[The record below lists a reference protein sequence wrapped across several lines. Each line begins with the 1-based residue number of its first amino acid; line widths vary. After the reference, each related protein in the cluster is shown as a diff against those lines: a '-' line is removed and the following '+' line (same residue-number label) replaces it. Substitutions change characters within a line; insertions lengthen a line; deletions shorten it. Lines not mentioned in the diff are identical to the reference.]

1 MNEYDW
7 FTKTLKDQ
15 AAMGFKDNRTYDDID
30 KIMEFTSW
38 TNSKKIDK
46 LLEIDADLYCN
57 LGSESSKTEVEN
69 VKRQSRKIYRAIKK
83 IDSYQGGLLLREQ

>member
-1 MNEYDW
+1 MSYN
-7 FTKTLKDQ
+7 
-15 AAMGFKDNRTYDDID
+15 YDDID

-38 TNSKKIDK
+38 SDSKKIDK

-57 LGSESSKTEVEN
+57 LGCELSKTEVEN

-83 IDSYQGGLLLREQ
+83 IDSYQGGLLLRQQ